1 MAFQRKR
8 SESNDSDLSRAQGR
22 QATPRELT
30 PDEWLEKARNLILNK
45 LTRGP
50 RSRFQLQ
57 QHLARYEVPED
68 ISEPL
73 LDRFTEVGLID
84 DAAFA
89 KAFAHD
95 RRATRGL
102 SKSALKREL
111 SKVGVA
117 AQLIQDALEEIE
129 QGSELELAIEL
140 VRRRWNSVR
149 NLDWQARQ
157 RRLSGFLGR
166 RGFSGNIVSTAIRTV
181 ENEQ

>member
-8 SESNDSDLSRAQGR
+8 SGSSDPDLSR
-22 QATPRELT
+22 TPE
-30 PDEWLEKARNLILNK
+30 EWQERARNLVLNK

-50 RSRFQLQ
+50 RSRHQLEQ
-57 QHLARYEVPED
+57 LLLKYEVPVE
-68 ISEPL
+68 IGTEI

-95 RRATRGL
+95 RRASRGL

-111 SKVGVA
+111 TKLGVA
-117 AQLIQDALEEIE
+117 AVLIQDAIEEIE
-129 QGSELELAIEL
+129 SDDEYQLAVDL
-140 VRRRWNSVR
+140 VRRRWNSVKS
-149 NLDWQARQ
+149 LEWQARQ

-166 RGFSGNIVSTAIRTV
+166 RGFGGNIVSSAIRAV
-181 ENEQ
+181 EQENR